1 VFRSNIKLLGWSTI
15 IVIIDQ
21 FTKMLIKQ
29 FMQERDSISVVGD
42 ILRLTYVKNP
52 GMAFGIQIGGR
63 LFYTVFASIACVIIL
78 AALFRLRP
86 ENFSAR
92 FALATI
98 LGGAVGNLIDRFVY
112 SEVVDFIDV
121 RIIHWPVFNFADIA
135 VFIGMVI
142 LITIVI
148 FEKRLEESE
157 AEEEQF
163 ETGLGNFK

>member
-1 VFRSNIKLLGWSTI
+1 VFRSNIKLLGWSAI
-15 IVIIDQ
+15 IVTIDQ

-29 FMQERDSISVVGD
+29 YMQERDSIAVIGE
-42 ILRLTYVKNP
+42 ILKLTYVKNP

-78 AALFRLRP
+78 AALFRLKP

-98 LGGAVGNLIDRFVY
+98 LGGAAGNLIDRFIY

-121 RIIHWPVFNFADIA
+121 RVIHWPVFNFADIA
-135 VFIGMVI
+135 VFIGMII
-142 LITIVI
+142 LIAIVI
-148 FEKRLEESE
+148 FEKNLEDSE
-157 AEEEQF
+157 AEDEQL
-163 ETGLGNFK
+163 ETG

>member
-1 VFRSNIKLLGWSTI
+1 MFKSNIKLLGWSTF

-21 FTKMLIKQ
+21 LTKILIKR
-29 FMQERDSISVVGD
+29 FMEEQESIAVIGK

-52 GMAFGIQIGGR
+52 GMAFGIQIGGK
-63 LFYTVFASIACVIIL
+63 LFYTVFASIACVIII
-78 AALFRLRP
+78 AALFRLKP

-98 LGGAVGNLIDRFVY
+98 LGGAVGNLVDRFIY
-112 SEVVDFIDV
+112 SEVVDFIDF

-135 VFIGMVI
+135 VAIGMII
-142 LITIVI
+142 LIAIVI
-148 FEKRLEESE
+148 FEKNLEESE

-163 ETGLGNFK
+163 ETG

>member
-1 VFRSNIKLLGWSTI
+1 MFKSNVKLLGWSTF

-21 FTKMLIKQ
+21 FTKMLIKK
-29 FMQERDSISVVGD
+29 FMQETDSIAVIGD

-78 AALFRLRP
+78 GALFRLRP

-98 LGGAVGNLIDRFVY
+98 LGGAIGNLVDRFIY
-112 SEVVDFIDV
+112 SEVVDFIDI

-135 VFIGMVI
+135 VAIGMII
-142 LITIVI
+142 LIAIVI
-148 FEKRLEESE
+148 FEKNLEESE
-157 AEEEQF
+157 TEDEQF
-163 ETGLGNFK
+163 ETG